1 MPLCQPSQVR
11 RYGRSRP
18 VIVER
23 LAAIAE
29 ERGISRVH
37 VALAWLLQK
46 EPVKAPIVGARKLS
60 HLEEA
65 AAALT
70 VKLTPEEMA
79 SVEEPYV
86 PHRVVGAL

>member
-1 MPLCQPSQVR
+1 MIQKSKYDATADADR
-11 RYGRSRP
+11 

-23 LAAIAE
+23 LAGIAE
-29 ERGISRVH
+29 ERGIPRVQ

-46 EPVKAPIVGARKLS
+46 EPITAPIVGATKIS
-60 HLEEA
+60 HLEDA

-79 SVEEPYV
+79 SLEEPYI